1 MKTTR
6 QHFQAGSLRKVERKG
21 SFVWEYRY
29 RDHSQPGSPQRQ
41 ITLSGELYPTEAKAR
56 AAVQHRVMELNGT
69 EAFVQKQ
76 QATMGALV
84 ERFIDS
90 ERLREVKALRP
101 GEALIE
107 GAVQYSTACSY
118 LTTLDRYIKPY
129 WNDVPLTEVK
139 PAAVDEWLRK
149 LTKLPK
155 RGDDGSTHVPASPLS
170 PKTRGHIKAMMHR
183 LMEKAMFW
191 ELIPLARNPI
201 GLVEV
206 KGVSKRSRKPFILTV
221 EQFHSVLEHLPE
233 PYRQMVQVAMCL
245 GLRVSE
251 ILALKWSDFDFDGLT
266 LRVVRGVVHGRIGD
280 VKTEYSEDDLPL
292 DPDFTELMLTWRTK
306 CPQSEGDWIFPNP
319 NTGEPYH
326 ASTIQQDYIRA
337 AGREAKLLKDIG
349 WHTFRHTYRSLL
361 DDGGTPVGVQQKL
374 MRHAQVSTTMNTYG
388 NAQMESKR
396 QANSKVVR
404 MVLPVKVS
412 LAEAV

>member
-1 MKTTR
+1 MKNTR
-6 QHFQAGSLRKVERKG
+6 QRFQTGSLRRVERKDG
-21 SFVWEYRY
+21 FVWEYRF
-29 RDHSQPGSPQRQ
+29 RDHSLPGSPQRQ
-41 ITLSGELYPTEAKAR
+41 ITLAGELYPTEAKAR

-84 ERFIDS
+84 ERFIET

-118 LTTLDRYIKPY
+118 LTTLERYIKPF

-139 PAAVDEWLRK
+139 PAAVEEWLRK

-155 RGDDGSTHVPASPLS
+155 RGNISATDIPSPLS

-183 LMEKAMFW
+183 LMERAMFW
-191 ELIPLARNPI
+191 ELVPMSRNPI
-201 GLVEV
+201 GLVEI
-206 KGVSKRSRKPFILTV
+206 KGISKRSRKPLILTM
-221 EQFHSVLEHLPE
+221 EQFHSVLEHLE
-233 PYRQMVQVAMCL
+233 DPYRKMVQVAMCL

-251 ILALKWSDFDFDGLT
+251 ILALKWSDFDFEGQE
-266 LRVVRGVVHGRIGD
+266 LRVVRGVVHRRIGN

-292 DPDFTELMLTWRTK
+292 DPDFAELMLTWRAK
-306 CPQSEGDWIFPNP
+306 CPQSEGNWVFPNP

-337 AGREAKLLKDIG
+337 AGRKTKLPKNIG
-349 WHTFRHTYRSLL
+349 WHTFRHTYRSFL
-361 DDGGTPVGVQQKL
+361 DDVGTPIGVQQKL
-374 MRHAQVSTTMNTYG
+374 MRHAHPGTTMNYG
-388 NAQMESKR
+388 NALMESKR

-404 MVLPVKVS
+404 MVLPMKEG